1 MGALCPHKR
10 HIKEMRAL
18 IVFVALA
25 AFAAA
30 SEFAA
35 EDILLETQAD
45 VSNMK
50 KKGATNAD
58 CLDLAKTTCKDTI
71 AENKRAQTSIN
82 SVSDGSKCHLRG
94 RRGVIKALAHYR
106 RTKKTWMTA
115 KVSVTTASNAYV
127 KITSQKFSTLKFKKC
142 QFVFTSRSYRSAKA
156 KYNRAVRVELSWRGR
171 VSESHKMYLRYV
183 KIAALMV
190 RRCHCSTKLRA
201 TARWTLE
208 TKKSHLVQMAK
219 AFAKCKMMQCVLN
232 GTKLTDK
239 KCRGKLKTLVK
250 KTLSKSTQK
259 VVCKG
264 THKKKGPDRKELRAK
279 ALVKA
284 RKAKVAKEKKT
295 KAAAKEKKNK
305 GRERATKREK
315 RLKTTEK
322 KNKERKNK
330 AERSRKKAIALAR
343 AKRER
348 SAKAERRKAVERQN
362 KEKVGKKNAWHLA
375 MTINGATSTFNYNSA
390 YWTNGRTGNFGSG
403 NSKTAWFNK
412 PARQI
417 RLVMKYGRNTRQ
429 VSYRHNTNLSLTQ
442 LFKGG
447 HRGTRINVHSWRHLG
462 GNNVFG
468 FQNHCNKQGFNTI
481 ARGGNFQK
489 TDIRFGIVM
498 NQENNCGSPDSSIGI
513 GMKDAGV
520 TAGGNCRCCNNGGS
534 CGIKK
539 ATAYVYVKQA

>member
-142 QFVFTSRSYRSAKA
+142 QFVFTSRSYRSARA

-208 TKKSHLVQMAK
+208 TKKS
-219 AFAKCKMMQCVLN
+219 
-232 GTKLTDK
+232 
-239 KCRGKLKTLVK
+239 RGKLKTLVK

-295 KAAAKEKKNK
+295 KAAAKEKKAKATVAKEKKTKKETANKRAEKSRKARAKESSVKKFKEKNKK

-343 AKRER
+343 AKRE
-348 SAKAERRKAVERQN
+348 
-362 KEKVGKKNAWHLA
+362 
-375 MTINGATSTFNYNSA
+375 
-390 YWTNGRTGNFGSG
+390 
-403 NSKTAWFNK
+403 
-412 PARQI
+412 
-417 RLVMKYGRNTRQ
+417 
-429 VSYRHNTNLSLTQ
+429 
-442 LFKGG
+442 
-447 HRGTRINVHSWRHLG
+447 
-462 GNNVFG
+462 
-468 FQNHCNKQGFNTI
+468 
-481 ARGGNFQK
+481 
-489 TDIRFGIVM
+489 
-498 NQENNCGSPDSSIGI
+498 
-513 GMKDAGV
+513 
-520 TAGGNCRCCNNGGS
+520 
-534 CGIKK
+534 
-539 ATAYVYVKQA
+539 

>member
-183 KIAALMV
+183 KIAAPMV

-295 KAAAKEKKNK
+295 KKETANKRAEKSRKARAKESSVKKFK
-305 GRERATKREK
+305 
-315 RLKTTEK
+315 EK

-417 RLVMKYGRNTRQ
+417 RLVMKYGRNPRQ

-513 GMKDAGV
+513 
-520 TAGGNCRCCNNGGS
+520 
-534 CGIKK
+534 
-539 ATAYVYVKQA
+539 

>member
-1 MGALCPHKR
+1 MG
-10 HIKEMRAL
+10 
-18 IVFVALA
+18 
-25 AFAAA
+25 
-30 SEFAA
+30 
-35 EDILLETQAD
+35 
-45 VSNMK
+45 
-50 KKGATNAD
+50 
-58 CLDLAKTTCKDTI
+58 
-71 AENKRAQTSIN
+71 
-82 SVSDGSKCHLRG
+82 
-94 RRGVIKALAHYR
+94 
-106 RTKKTWMTA
+106 
-115 KVSVTTASNAYV
+115 
-127 KITSQKFSTLKFKKC
+127 FSTLKFKKC

-190 RRCHCSTKLRA
+190 RRCHCSTKLKA

-284 RKAKVAKEKKT
+284 RKAKAAKEKKAKATVAKEKKT
-295 KAAAKEKKNK
+295 KKETANK
-305 GRERATKREK
+305 RAEK
-315 RLKTTEK
+315 
-322 KNKERKNK
+322 
-330 AERSRKKAIALAR
+330 SRKAR

-375 MTINGATSTFNYNSA
+375 MTINGATSTFNYNSV

-539 ATAYVYVKQA
+539 ATAYVYVKEA